1 MHTDQLAV
9 DAGTV
14 RALVADQFPH
24 WRALPVRR
32 VDSAGTVNAIFRLGN
47 ELVARLPLRADEPAD
62 VAAALSREA
71 AAAAELAG
79 ATPWPTPRVLAI
91 GEPGRGY
98 PLPWSVQTWLDGT
111 VAWERTLTEDFAA
124 DLAGF
129 VRGLRAV
136 PTRGR
141 VFTGPGRGGH
151 LTSHDDW
158 RAQCLRRSTGLL
170 DVGRLRSLWGRLRT
184 LPRETPDVMSH
195 ADLIPG
201 NVLLGDDGR
210 LAGVLDVGGFGPADP
225 ALDLIPAWT
234 MLDAGPRRRFR
245 AELEASDLDWE
256 RSRAWALVQAL
267 GLVWYYRTTNP
278 RMHALGLRIL
288 DRLGV

>member
-1 MHTDQLAV
+1 
-9 DAGTV
+9 
-14 RALVADQFPH
+14 
-24 WRALPVRR
+24 
-32 VDSAGTVNAIFRLGN
+32 
-47 ELVARLPLRADEPAD
+47 
-62 VAAALSREA
+62 
-71 AAAAELAG
+71 
-79 ATPWPTPRVLAI
+79 
-91 GEPGRGY
+91 
-98 PLPWSVQTWLDGT
+98 
-111 VAWERTLTEDFAA
+111 
-124 DLAGF
+124 
-129 VRGLRAV
+129 
-136 PTRGR
+136 
-141 VFTGPGRGGH
+141 
-151 LTSHDDW
+151 
-158 RAQCLRRSTGLL
+158 
-170 DVGRLRSLWGRLRT
+170 
-184 LPRETPDVMSH
+184 MSH

-278 RMHALGLRIL
+278 WVHALGLRIL